1 MYKYLLID
9 NEGYCYGFSILNSI
23 KERDYMILIDS
34 EEDEN
39 EYMYRKYDK
48 ENNIW
53 LNEYKNREIDIV
65 DQLSQ
70 KELEERIML
79 EYLVAMQ
86 ELNTIF

>member
-53 LNEYKNREIDIV
+53 LNEYKNREIDIE

-79 EYLVAMQ
+79 EYLVAIQ

>member
-79 EYLVAMQ
+79 EYLVAIQ